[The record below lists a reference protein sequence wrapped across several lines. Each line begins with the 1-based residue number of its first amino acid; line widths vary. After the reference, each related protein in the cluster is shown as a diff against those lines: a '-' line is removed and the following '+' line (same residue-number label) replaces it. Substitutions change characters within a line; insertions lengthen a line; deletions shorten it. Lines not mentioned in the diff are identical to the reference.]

1 MKAKLFSSFAVK
13 AFVIIAFGGLCV
25 IASAAWF
32 TDKEREIP
40 LSELPEEVIAAAEAA
55 VEGIVLTEAE
65 IEETRK
71 GIIYEVE
78 GYVDETE
85 YEIEITPEGDVI
97 EVEIENDHDDDDD
110 DNGDG
115 DDEDPSEEK

>member
-1 MKAKLFSSFAVK
+1 M
-13 AFVIIAFGGLCV
+13 
-25 IASAAWF
+25 
-32 TDKEREIP
+32 P
-40 LSELPEEVIAAAEAA
+40 LSELPAVVIAAAEAA

-65 IEETRK
+65 VEESRK
-71 GIIYEVE
+71 GMIYEVE

-85 YEIEITPEGDVI
+85 YEIEIIPEGDVI

-110 DNGDG
+110 NGDG